1 MAQTKTSDLAKLS
14 KKSDEILDELFS
26 AIKVICLVSLV
37 IISVQCYGSVL
48 ILWILIRDGGKS
60 DFRLHRKQASGYPV
74 WRTPDSQPYTYP
86 TNFSVLFTCKAAV
99 KC

>member
-1 MAQTKTSDLAKLS
+1 MAPAKTSDLAKLS

-48 ILWILIRDGGKS
+48 ILLIQIRDGGKP
-60 DFRLHRKQASGYPV
+60 DFRLH
-74 WRTPDSQPYTYP
+74 
-86 TNFSVLFTCKAAV
+86 
-99 KC
+99 